1 MDYGRFL
8 TEVQKQ
14 GCFAG
19 DREAAAA
26 VSGVLMAVAETLSQ
40 PQARELT
47 RSLPPELHVFL
58 RPAHEEPDP
67 YFDAQLFLGW
77 VVSTFD
83 ATGGRDKTAGG
94 LDHYAHYSGDEAI
107 RRCQCV
113 FSVLKTVL
121 DAEQQQTLSTCLPE
135 EVGIWFQEA

>member
-14 GCFAG
+14 GCFAS

-26 VSGVLMAVAETLSQ
+26 VSGVLMAVAEVLSQ

-47 RSLPPELHVFL
+47 SSLPPELHVYL

-113 FSVLKTVL
+113 FSVLKTLL
-121 DAEQQQTLSTCLPE
+121 DRQQQETLSDCLPD
-135 EVGIWFQEA
+135 EVKSWFREA